1 MLSESFFEFYFLG
14 ISKLT
19 KLTRLSINNNLL
31 TGLEKHTF
39 DNMLHLHSLS
49 LENNRITSLSGLQ
62 KAFTLIELYVN
73 NNYIPLSQEI
83 YSLKVTGV
91 VMFLIFKIFIV
102 SLYYESNVYSQC
114 RIWKIQKNVKKKIKI
129 KNSRIY

>member
-1 MLSESFFEFYFLG
+1 MLIFLG

-19 KLTRLSINNNLL
+19 KLTHLSINNNLL

-62 KAFTLIELYVN
+62 KAFTLIELYIS
-73 NNYIPLSQEI
+73 NNYIALNQEI
-83 YSLKVTGV
+83 YNLKVTIWGTNIFV
-91 VMFLIFKIFIV
+91 FLNFKKFLYTMKVMQVHYTEFGK
-102 SLYYESNVYSQC
+102 Y
-114 RIWKIQKNVKKKIKI
+114 RKM
-129 KNSRIY
+129 

>member
-1 MLSESFFEFYFLG
+1 MASQLFFKLTFQCYLNHFLNLLIFLG

-31 TGLEKHTF
+31 NGLEKHTF

-62 KAFTLIELYVN
+62 KAFTLIELYIS
-73 NNYIPLSQEI
+73 NNYIALNQEI
-83 YSLKVTGV
+83 YNLKVTISDGNV
-91 VMFLIFKIFIV
+91 FVFLNMYGFFI
-102 SLYYESNVYSQC
+102 L
-114 RIWKIQKNVKKKIKI
+114 
-129 KNSRIY
+129 